1 MFKVVVFKFF
11 MGEFTV
17 RYGYKKSKGFPVV
30 YTCEREAKEDEIK
43 EYPNRINVGKEG
55 EIHNNF
61 IWYEW
66 NGTDEGEKLCKL
78 EALKLFKAREN
89 MLLHKAEKEI
99 CTRIEHEE
107 YLKNTIE
114 NEIKAHAEKLKEKLI

>member
-1 MFKVVVFKFF
+1 MLKVVVFKFF

-17 RYGYKKSKGFPVV
+17 RYGYKKPSFPMI
-30 YTCEREAKEDEIK
+30 YTCERDAKESEIK

-66 NGTDEGEKLCKL
+66 NGTDEGEELCKL

-89 MLLHKAEKEI
+89 MMLHKAEKEI
-99 CTRIEHEE
+99 VTRIEHER
-107 YLKNTIE
+107 YLEGLI
-114 NEIKAHAEKLKEKLI
+114 NECTSKS